1 MLPDETGRKMISTLF
16 DTGFYLSGE
25 DPRFYKRRVKQ
36 YPASLSGGLQSPTEI
51 NAPRGCAGIRLGI
64 MSAYADPNPA
74 PRELTDLF
82 DQLMVHPNIVA
93 LIALGAVVT
102 KTAKAGEEAWKKSR
116 K

>member
-1 MLPDETGRKMISTLF
+1 MTQDFIETKYAFIFLG
-16 DTGFYLSGE
+16 
-25 DPRFYKRRVKQ
+25 
-36 YPASLSGGLQSPTEI
+36 SLLL
-51 NAPRGCAGIRLGI
+51 N
-64 MSAYADPNPA
+64 DFVW
-74 PRELTDLF
+74 ELTDLF

>member
-1 MLPDETGRKMISTLF
+1 MISTLF

-51 NAPRGCAGIRLGI
+51 NFLG
-64 MSAYADPNPA
+64 SLLLNNFVW
-74 PRELTDLF
+74 ELTDLF
-82 DQLMVHPNIVA
+82 DQLMVLPNVVA
-93 LIALGAVVT
+93 LIALSAVVT

>member
-1 MLPDETGRKMISTLF
+1 MISTLF

-51 NAPRGCAGIRLGI
+51 NYAYIFLG
-64 MSAYADPNPA
+64 SLLLNNFVW
-74 PRELTDLF
+74 ELTDLF
-82 DQLMVHPNIVA
+82 DQLMVLPNVVA
-93 LIALGAVVT
+93 LIALSAVVT